1 MKKRIIFAVASVLF
15 SQCVFADKPPKI
27 KERSNGMYTQQI
39 HQGYIYLVDTKA
51 ELCFAG
57 LWPRGGLTEFDCK
70 NLAKRDEW
78 KKIIVWVDQ
87 K

>member
-1 MKKRIIFAVASVLF
+1 
-15 SQCVFADKPPKI
+15 
-27 KERSNGMYTQQI
+27 MYTQQI
-39 HQGYIYLVDTKA
+39 HQDFIYLVDTKA

-70 NLAKRDEW
+70 SLVKRDEW